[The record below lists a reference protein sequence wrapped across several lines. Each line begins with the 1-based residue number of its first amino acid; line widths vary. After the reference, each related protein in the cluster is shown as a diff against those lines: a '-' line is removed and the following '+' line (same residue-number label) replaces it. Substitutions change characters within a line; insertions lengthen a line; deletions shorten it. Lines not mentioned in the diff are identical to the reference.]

1 VLRWPAGLD
10 AETFMREHWQR
21 RPLLMRGAL
30 RGWRAP
36 LAPRALKQLALRAEV
51 EARIVTRRGGRWRVV
66 HAPFAGAALAALE
79 RPHSTLLVQGVDLLS
94 DAAAALLDCVRF
106 LPRARLDDLMVSYA
120 RDGGGVGP
128 HVDSYDVF
136 LVQGSGRRRWR
147 IAERYDPAEVDGAP
161 LRLLARFV
169 PEREYLLDAGDILYL
184 PPGVAHDGIA
194 VGDCTTWSIGFRAPD
209 ATDLAREYVE
219 QAIDAAGL
227 RGLLNDA
234 GRQPTRHPARIDARY
249 LRDAHRLIAPLAP
262 RRDWL
267 ERALG
272 RMLTEPRPGIG
283 FAAPARPLGPGSFA
297 ARLRS
302 RGVRLDRATRLLY
315 TAGAVY
321 ANGER
326 LPVPR
331 PLRAVVERL
340 ADDRLL
346 PPGRWPE
353 PLPRL
358 LYPLY
363 LAGQLRPGDHRSAA

>member
-1 VLRWPAGLD
+1 
-10 AETFMREHWQR
+10 MRDHWQR
-21 RPLLMRGAL
+21 QPLLMRGAL
-30 RGWRAP
+30 RGSRVP
-36 LAPRALKQLALRAEV
+36 LTPRALKRLALRADV
-51 EARIVTRRGGRWRVV
+51 EARIVTRRGDRWRVV
-66 HAPFAGAALAALE
+66 HAPFAGGALTALD

-136 LVQGSGRRRWR
+136 LVQGAGRRLWR
-147 IAERYDPAEVDGAP
+147 IAEHYDPTEVDGAP
-161 LRLLARFV
+161 LRLLARFA
-169 PEREYLLDAGDILYL
+169 PEREYLLEAGDILYL

-209 ATDLAREYVE
+209 AGDLAREYLD

-227 RGLLNDA
+227 RGLLSDA
-234 GRQPTRHPARIDARY
+234 GRRPTRHPALIDTRY
-249 LRDAHRLIAPLAP
+249 LRDARQLIAPLSP
-262 RRDWL
+262 RQNWL

-272 RMLTEPRPGIG
+272 RMLTEPRPGLG
-283 FAAPARPLGPGSFA
+283 FEAPARPLGPRSFA
-297 ARLRS
+297 GRLRT

-326 LPVPR
+326 LHVPR
-331 PLRAVVERL
+331 PLRALVERL

-346 PPGRWPE
+346 PPGRWPDT
-353 PLPRL
+353 LAQL

-363 LAGQLRPGDHRSAA
+363 LAGQLRPGDSRSEAR